1 MSIKEQAHQIIDE
14 LDDDASWDDLVKALY
29 KNKKITLGMT
39 DIEVVQSELSESDI
53 NGIMGRLQSA
63 STQPDDMRNTK
74 SYQPGDSATLGMVSG
89 VVAILFALVFPPITW
104 IAAPIAV
111 IAGLIGLRN
120 KEDKAWVP
128 ILLAI
133 IAIIPMITVLLGL
146 HDGF

>member
-1 MSIKEQAHQIIDE
+1 MSIKKDAHQIIDQ
-14 LDDDASWDDLVKALY
+14 LDDDANWDDLVKSLY

-39 DIEVVQSELSESDI
+39 DIEVVQSDLSESDI

-146 HDGF
+146 HDGT